1 MKHTQN
7 ITIVVNGKTIQAAIQ
22 LDAPGLETEDC
33 INAQMIFAAVGSGQN
48 TSYYSRH
55 HKDRAATVVVNPPKE
70 TDVPIPQALRM
81 VA

>member
-7 ITIVVNGKTIQAAIQ
+7 ITITVNGKTIQATVQ
-22 LDAPGLETEDC
+22 VDAPGLETEDC
-33 INAQMIFAAVGSGQN
+33 LNAQMIFAAVGSGQN

-55 HKDRAATVVVNPPKE
+55 HKDRAASVIVNHRQ
-70 TDVPIPQALRM
+70 DANAIAPQALRM